1 MVLNLSASGVIGREM
16 RISFSIFFCAFP
28 AAHPLFLPRHSGTIF
43 FTLCGAS
50 SDIFHSFLYWLD
62 FIFTFHASNPF
73 FQIKTNR

>member
-1 MVLNLSASGVIGREM
+1 VPWVLLAGKCALVFQS
-16 RISFSIFFCAFP
+16 FFCAFP
-28 AAHPLFLPRHSGTIF
+28 AAHPLFLPRYSGTIF

-73 FQIKTNR
+73 FKSKPIAVMKI